1 MKKSNGLF
9 GFLVILVG
17 ILFVLLENASA
28 QNWEQTYN
36 ELESKITREYFE
48 PLDEGRASEDFNEYL
63 RWMGMKAADRNRAQ
77 GLSASASNAGNP
89 YWEKMFLDL
98 MDDAQDSGNKTL
110 RKAVETFLRLRKKD
124 MTKAGDS
131 WPNAVFKSNH
141 YGKPLYTK
149 AKELNF
155 DVAYVREAVRCLMR
169 FALGDVETG
178 NMPLYCDRKMEIGT
192 QYDDEGNL
200 LWPQMDFVG
209 TCLPRSAT
217 HMVSEGYACAP
228 TDIGL
233 DWVEMIRDVCEWF
246 KLHEYYEATDLM
258 NMYFK
263 DTMCKSPP
271 NKSGQGHRKF
281 YGKIAREHH
290 LQKSIDYNEGFY
302 GTLYGKVEIETS
314 EGRIAAASAIVEVT
328 APFDGETWTTE
339 ADSEGNYEIK
349 EVLLHKACSPFIITA
364 QSGKDKVIDQYFG
377 PLEDP
382 DPTYRHEKNLLIR
395 KGDLLCSISANITWR
410 DTSHDS
416 DGSKKTETFG
426 SATLTITG
434 AMRFKIKKSTSMA
447 EWYEPE
453 GFKVG
458 YSYRNKHLV
467 LKPQK
472 GCPTLDWIVSGG
484 GSAELPEVEGMN
496 YMRRMIMGGPMG
508 TSYEFHLLSTLP
520 KKMRGKKRKSYHCG
534 EPCECQIYE
543 KYVQNVSIGHFGL
556 RASEGEN
563 GEMSGKRSWTSGFSL
578 GSNHVG
584 FGINEFFGTAEYSPS
599 KGSPT
604 KEHEVSVQVSWDFKK
619 LKK

>member
-1 MKKSNGLF
+1 
-9 GFLVILVG
+9 
-17 ILFVLLENASA
+17 
-28 QNWEQTYN
+28 
-36 ELESKITREYFE
+36 
-48 PLDEGRASEDFNEYL
+48 
-63 RWMGMKAADRNRAQ
+63 
-77 GLSASASNAGNP
+77 
-89 YWEKMFLDL
+89 
-98 MDDAQDSGNKTL
+98 MDYAHDSGESTL
-110 RKAVETFLRLRKKD
+110 WMADSIFLRLREKGSGR
-124 MTKAGDS
+124 AGDN
-131 WPNAVFKSNH
+131 WQNAVFKSDY
-141 YGKPLYTK
+141 YGKSLYTK

-155 DVAYVREAVRCLMR
+155 DAAYVRESVRCLMR

-178 NMPLYCDRKMEIGT
+178 HMALYCDRKMEHGT

-200 LWPQMDFVG
+200 LMPQMDFVV
-209 TCLPRSAT
+209 TCLPRSAF
-217 HMVSEGYACAP
+217 HMASEGHACAP

-246 KLHEYYEATDLM
+246 KIHEYYEATDLM
-258 NMYFK
+258 NAYYK

-271 NKSGQGHRKF
+271 NKTGQGHRKF

-382 DPTYRHEKNLLIR
+382 DPSYRHEKNLLIR

-426 SATLTITG
+426 SATITITG

-467 LKPQK
+467 LKPRE

-484 GSAELPEVEGMN
+484 GSAELPEVKGMN
-496 YMRRMIMGGPMG
+496 YMRRMIMGGAMG
-508 TSYEFHLLSTLP
+508 TSYEFHLLGTLP
-520 KKMRGKKRKSYHCG
+520 KKMRGKKRKSYYCG
-534 EPCECQIYE
+534 DACECQIYE
-543 KYVQNVSIGHFGL
+543 KYVRNVIIGHFGL

-563 GEMSGKRSWTSGFSL
+563 GEMSGNRSWTSGSEVPDD
-578 GSNHVG
+578 HIG
-584 FGINEFFGTAEYSPS
+584 FGINEFFGTTEYSPS
-599 KGSPT
+599 KGSPN
-604 KEHEVSVQVSWDFKK
+604 KEIDVHVQVSWNFEK

>member
-1 MKKSNGLF
+1 MKKPNGLF
-9 GFLVILVG
+9 VFLAILISV
-17 ILFVLLENASA
+17 LFVLLESASA

-36 ELESKITREYFE
+36 ELKAKIEKEYSEPVHGDWVSKVF
-48 PLDEGRASEDFNEYL
+48 DEYL
-63 RWMGMKAADRNRAQ
+63 DWMDIKAADRKRAQ
-77 GLSASASNAGNP
+77 GLSASAGNAGNP

-98 MDDAQDSGNKTL
+98 MDYAHDSGETTL
-110 RKAVETFLRLRKKD
+110 WMADYIFLRLRVKGSGR
-124 MTKAGDS
+124 AGDS
-131 WPNAVFKSNH
+131 WQAAVDKSSR

-155 DVAYVREAVRCLMR
+155 DAAYVRESVRCLMR

-178 NMPLYCDRKMEIGT
+178 HMGLYCDRKMEIGT

-200 LWPQMDFVG
+200 LMPQMDFVA
-209 TCLPRSAT
+209 TCLPRSAL
-217 HMVSEGYACAP
+217 HMASEGYACAP

-233 DWVEMIRDVCEWF
+233 GMVEMIRDVCEWF

-258 NMYFK
+258 NMFYK

-271 NKSGQGHRKF
+271 NKPGQGHRKF
-281 YGKIAREHH
+281 YGNLARKYH
-290 LQKSIDYNEGFY
+290 LKKSIDYNEGFY

-314 EGRIAAASAIVEVT
+314 EGRIAAAGAIVEVT

-364 QSGKDKVIDQYFG
+364 QSGKDKITDQYFG

-382 DPTYRHEKNLLIR
+382 DRSYRHEKNLLIR
-395 KGDLLCSISANITWR
+395 KGDLSCLISAKINWR
-410 DTSHDS
+410 DTSYYS

-426 SATLTITG
+426 SANITITG
-434 AMRFKIKKSTSMA
+434 VMRFKIKKSTSTA

-458 YSYRNKHLV
+458 CSYRNKHLV
-467 LKPQK
+467 LKPRE

-484 GSAELPEVEGMN
+484 GSAELPEVEGLN
-496 YMRRMIMGGPMG
+496 YMRRMIMGGAMG
-508 TSYEFHLLSTLP
+508 TSYELHLRSTQP
-520 KKMRGKKRKSYHCG
+520 RQMRGKKRKSYYCG
-534 EPCECQIYE
+534 EQCECQIYE
-543 KYVQNVSIGHFGL
+543 KYVLNVSIGHFGL
-556 RASEGEN
+556 RASEGKN
-563 GEMSGKRSWTSGFSL
+563 GDMSGNRSWTSGFSL

-604 KEHEVSVQVSWDFKK
+604 KEHEVSVQVFWDFEK

>member
-1 MKKSNGLF
+1 MKKPNGLF
-9 GFLVILVG
+9 VFLVILISV
-17 ILFVLLENASA
+17 LFVLSESAFA

-36 ELESKITREYFE
+36 ELESKITGEYFE
-48 PLDEGRASEDFNEYL
+48 PLHEGRASKDFNEYL
-63 RWMGMKAADRNRAQ
+63 RWMHIKAADRDRSQ
-77 GLSASASNAGNP
+77 SLSASAHNAGNP
-89 YWEKMFLDL
+89 YWEKMFSDL
-98 MDDAQDSGNKTL
+98 MDYAQDSGNKTL
-110 RKAVETFLRLRKKD
+110 RKAADTFLNLKEKE
-124 MTKAGDS
+124 MGWAGDS
-131 WPNAVFKSNH
+131 WPNAVFKSDY
-141 YGKPLYTK
+141 YGKSLYTK

-155 DVAYVREAVRCLMR
+155 DAAYVREKVRCLMR

-178 NMPLYCDRKMEIGT
+178 DMPLYCDRKMEIGN

-209 TCLPRSAT
+209 TCLPRSAL
-217 HMVSEGYACAP
+217 HMASEGHACAP

-233 DWVEMIRDVCEWF
+233 DWVEMIRDVCDWF

-263 DTMCKSPP
+263 DSMCKSPP
-271 NKSGQGHRKF
+271 NKPGQGHKKF
-281 YGKIAREHH
+281 YGNIARKHH

-302 GTLYGKVEIETS
+302 GTLHGKVEIETS
-314 EGRIAAASAIVEVT
+314 EGRIAAAGAIVEVT

-364 QSGKDKVIDQYFG
+364 QSGKDKVNDQYFG
-377 PLEDP
+377 PLEEP

-395 KGDLLCSISANITWR
+395 KSDLLCLISANVNWR
-410 DTSHDS
+410 QTSYHS

-426 SATLTITG
+426 SATVTITG

-453 GFKVG
+453 GFEVG

-467 LKPQK
+467 LKPQT

-484 GSAELPEVEGMN
+484 GSAELPEVEGLN

-508 TSYEFHLLSTLP
+508 TSYELHLRSTLP
-520 KKMRGKKRKSYHCG
+520 KEMRGKKRKSYYCG

-543 KYVQNVSIGHFGL
+543 TYVRNVNIGHFGL
-556 RASEGEN
+556 RASEGKN
-563 GEMSGKRSWTSGFSL
+563 GDMSGNRSWTSGSE
-578 GSNHVG
+578 VPDDYIG
-584 FGINEFFGTAEYSPS
+584 FGINEFFGRSEYSPS
-599 KGSPT
+599 KGSPN
-604 KEHEVSVQVSWDFKK
+604 KEIDVHVQVSWNFEK